1 MLFWE
6 SKMTKEL
13 KRSIFAFL
21 DTELLSNLVA
31 EKKYNEIN
39 NSGTQQLSASA
50 TKKNEQQ
57 RYFQKTPCSITTS

>member
-1 MLFWE
+1 MLFLNLN
-6 SKMTKEL
+6 SNTSVVKKMTKEL
-13 KRSIFAFL
+13 KRSIFVFL

-50 TKKNEQQ
+50 TKK
-57 RYFQKTPCSITTS
+57 K